1 MTREELAALRLRD
14 RIHAVI
20 GAAEK
25 NQDEFADEIGATRE
39 TVNRWVNGQARPGR
53 AFRVKLAE
61 IATRAYNELISPD
74 MFREYVTDRPTPIEE
89 AASHLVETGRVL
101 AEALEAL
108 TQIADQLAPL
118 LEHQEALVREM
129 QKLVAELRG
138 RGASSGG
145 GGGAC

>member
-1 MTREELAALRLRD
+1 MSLPLPTRIERLIAAAGLT
-14 RIHAVI
+14 
-20 GAAEK
+20 
-25 NQDEFADEIGATRE
+25 QDVFADELGAARE
-39 TVNRWVNGQARPGR
+39 TVNRWVAGVEPKRP
-53 AFRVKLAE
+53 FRQKLAE
-61 IATRAYNELISPD
+61 KATQVYGEDIPPD
-74 MFREYVTDRPTPIEE
+74 LFRKFVTGPTPIEE